1 MGATICF
8 GAAALVLLVLLLTV
22 QSKYLNQSR
31 QLKKL
36 TEELAEYRDKG
47 KQDQILLFSDEKG
60 IQELLVQVNLFL
72 EQQAELDQKQRQY
85 EVENRKL
92 LANISHDL
100 KTPLTV
106 IYGYSEMLLSNRE
119 LPTDIYSKVDKIH
132 NKTQDVLDMINE
144 FFDLVKLESGDMKL
158 ECQCLDVCELCRNEI
173 INYYDTLNQKGFHTE
188 VEIPEESIYIQG
200 DERALQRILN
210 NLLQNALKYGADG
223 KYLKLCLKEN
233 RGSVQIEVIDRGK
246 GIVEEHQDQ
255 VFERLVTLE
264 DARNKKYHGSGLGLT
279 ITKRLTEAMG
289 GRICLKSSP
298 YVSTT
303 FTVEFPRFR
312 EDNKCKIPNRNM

>member
-31 QLKKL
+31 QIKKL

-158 ECQCLDVCELCRNEI
+158 KCQCLDVCELCRNEI

-312 EDNKCKIPNRNM
+312 EDNKCKIPNRKM

>member
-31 QLKKL
+31 QIKKL

-158 ECQCLDVCELCRNEI
+158 KCQCLDVCELCRNEI

-298 YVSTT
+298 YVCTT
-303 FTVEFPRFR
+303 FTVEFPQFR

>member
-8 GAAALVLLVLLLTV
+8 GAAALVLLVLLLNV

-31 QLKKL
+31 QIKKL

-158 ECQCLDVCELCRNEI
+158 KCQCLDVCELCRNEI

-188 VEIPEESIYIQG
+188 VAIPEESIYIQG